1 MSASPGSFWRRYSR
15 WLPGLLISLV
25 AVIVL
30 INLVSWQDLKA
41 AFLSVS
47 LVSLL
52 IAILLTFLSL
62 ILRAQAWRIMLG
74 STRPSLFHTFLIIN
88 EGYLL
93 NNLFPL
99 KAGEFGRAI
108 IMGQNTRLGTFHVL
122 STIII
127 ERALDIGIAAG
138 MLLATLP
145 FAIGAEWAKSVA
157 VITLIFVT
165 AGFGILF
172 FISANTQKVKNWME
186 KVTQKNA
193 WISRWVAPRLNS
205 LLDGFQILN
214 SPLKFLAVLG
224 LIALSWLMWL
234 LLYYVMLVPMVP
246 GTLLWQA
253 AFVESILALGVAVP
267 SAPAALGV
275 YEAAMVGG
283 LAILRVAESV
293 ALGYAIAMHFLQ
305 FAFTG
310 IFGVWGITRDGLS
323 LGSLFNRV
331 QSSQKSEP
339 AKEEME

>member
-1 MSASPGSFWRRYSR
+1 MGSSAGTFWHRYGR
-15 WLPGLLISLV
+15 WIPGLLISLV

-30 INLVSWQDLKA
+30 VNLVSWQDLKA
-41 AFLSVS
+41 AFQTVRLTSLLAAIFLTFIS
-47 LVSLL
+47 LV
-52 IAILLTFLSL
+52 
-62 ILRAQAWRIMLG
+62 LRAQAWRIMLG
-74 STRPSLFHTFLIIN
+74 KNRPSLFRTFLVIN

-99 KAGEFGRAI
+99 KAGELGRAI
-108 IMGQNTRLGTFHVL
+108 IMGQSTGLGTFHVL
-122 STIII
+122 STIVI

-145 FAIGAEWAKSVA
+145 LAIGAEWAKSVA
-157 VITLIFVT
+157 VITLIIVA
-165 AGFGILF
+165 AGFGVLF
-172 FISANTQKVKNWME
+172 FISANTQKVKDWME
-186 KVTQKNA
+186 KITRKNA

-205 LLDGFQILN
+205 LLDGFRILN
-214 SPLKFLAVLG
+214 SPFKFLAVLG

-253 AFVESILALGVAVP
+253 AFVQSILALGVAVP

-283 LAILRVAESV
+283 LAILGVAESV
-293 ALGYAIAMHFLQ
+293 ALGYAIVMHILQ
-305 FAFTG
+305 FIFTA
-310 IFGVWGITRDGLS
+310 IFGIWGITRDGLS

-331 QSSQKSEP
+331 QSSQKIEP
-339 AKEEME
+339 VLEETE